1 MEDIVSKEKNKKN
14 SNKNGIIFGK
24 FYPLHIGHVDFIQK
38 SSGFVDNLYVIVCTD
53 NKRDLKLFE
62 ESKMKKMPTIKD
74 RVRFVEQTFNEQK
87 NIKIL
92 HLEED
97 GITEYPNGWKDWSD
111 RVKELLLK
119 NNIIIDIIFTN
130 ENQDVENYKENFKND
145 KYTFNR
151 NLEIKTIDT
160 SRSNFNISATE
171 VRKNPYNNWFF
182 IPRYVREFFVL
193 KVLIIGSE
201 NSGKTNLTQK
211 LANYYNTTYVKEY
224 RKEYIREVLQNNVY
238 NLQYDDYSQIVYRHN
253 LEILNS
259 LKTADKLLFIDTDF
273 TSLQVFSIL
282 QTGSEHP
289 IIEDFIKNIKFDII
303 IYVENTSM
311 GEENKERFDVELK
324 RLLKKHNKKYI
335 LIKNKI
341 RESKYKLTE
350 TYNES
355 IEIINKY
362 ISDN

>member
-1 MEDIVSKEKNKKN
+1 M
-14 SNKNGIIFGK
+14 
-24 FYPLHIGHVDFIQK
+24 
-38 SSGFVDNLYVIVCTD
+38 
-53 NKRDLKLFE
+53 
-62 ESKMKKMPTIKD
+62 
-74 RVRFVEQTFNEQK
+74 
-87 NIKIL
+87 
-92 HLEED
+92 
-97 GITEYPNGWKDWSD
+97 
-111 RVKELLLK
+111 
-119 NNIIIDIIFTN
+119 
-130 ENQDVENYKENFKND
+130 
-145 KYTFNR
+145 
-151 NLEIKTIDT
+151 
-160 SRSNFNISATE
+160 
-171 VRKNPYNNWFF
+171 
-182 IPRYVREFFVL
+182 

-201 NSGKTNLTQK
+201 KYGKTKLTKK
-211 LANYYNTTYVKEY
+211 LDNYYNTTYVKEY

-311 GEENKERFDVELK
+311 GEENIERFDVELK
-324 RLLKKHNKKYI
+324 RLLKKHNKKYKK
-335 LIKNKI
+335 IKNKI
-341 RESKYKLTE
+341 HKSKYKLTE